1 MKRSIAQ
8 FAIACLFALPA
19 HAYVDPG
26 TGSMA
31 IQFIIGGIVAAAFMV
46 KTYYYELNRP
56 IARLFGQD
64 TGYQADGESHEE
76 STRTS
81 DESSSISK

>member
-1 MKRSIAQ
+1 MKRSIAH
-8 FAIACLFALPA
+8 FSIACLFALPA

-46 KTYYYELNRP
+46 KTYYYELKRR
-56 IARLFGQD
+56 IARLFGRD

-76 STRTS
+76 SARAA
-81 DESSSISK
+81 DDSSSISK